1 MPNSFCMCVQCK
13 EVNNKHKMTFAKFKV
28 ALKSIAELLGVDVV
42 DVKKAIASSSGP
54 LLKNVTLPVYQ
65 QVQDSPESSIIPAGG
80 SYASAGGLS
89 S

>member
-1 MPNSFCMCVQCK
+1 MCVQCK